1 MSAATTGEGRDAS
14 WAERS
19 GTFVIFLTLGIGVG
33 AWAAALPALKA
44 KLDLS
49 DQGLSLAL
57 FGLAIGSVLSTIA
70 AGILAPRLGTG
81 RATGIAAFAV
91 VLALLLPPLAGSL
104 GQFVALAFV
113 LGMSTGALDVC
124 MNGHAGDIEHRWGG
138 PIMSSF
144 HGAFSLGGL
153 AGSALGGLLAA
164 SGWSAVGQ
172 LWVPVSIAAMLNLL
186 ALPALGRGQRSR
198 GGGLG
203 LAWPTRATYGLCAI
217 VLFCFVIEGAMAD
230 WSAVYLSSVAGST
243 VAVAA
248 TGYAAFSVA
257 MAGGRFVGD
266 RIVATLGPRRVVA
279 AGGALALLGLGL
291 AIAFPTPLAAGMGFA
306 MVGLG
311 LANVA
316 PVVFSAAARTGTSPS
331 AGISTVATVG
341 YAGFL
346 SGPPLIGGIA
356 SVAGLRFG
364 IACLLLA
371 AAVVALVGITSVQP
385 RPQAS

>member
-1 MSAATTGEGRDAS
+1 MTTATTGGGRDAS
-14 WAERS
+14 WTERG
-19 GTFVIFLTLGIGVG
+19 GTFLIFLTLGIGVG
-33 AWAAALPALKA
+33 AWAAVLPALKA

-57 FGLAIGSVLSTIA
+57 LALTIGSVLSTIA
-70 AGILAPRLGTG
+70 AGVLAPRLGTG
-81 RATGIAAFAV
+81 RATGTAAFAV
-91 VLALLLPPLAGSL
+91 VLALLLPPLAASL
-104 GQFVALAFV
+104 GQFIILAFV
-113 LGMSTGALDVC
+113 LGISTGALDVA

-144 HGAFSLGGL
+144 HGAFSVGGL
-153 AGSALGGLLAA
+153 AGSTFGGLLAA

-172 LWVPVSIAAMLNLL
+172 LWMPVGLAAVLNLL
-186 ALPALGRGQRSR
+186 ALPALGRGQRNH

-203 LAWPTRATYGLCAI
+203 LAWPTRATFGLCAI
-217 VLFCFVIEGAMAD
+217 VLFCFIIEGAMAD

-248 TGYAAFSVA
+248 TGYAAFSLA

-266 RIVATLGPRRVVA
+266 RVVATLGPRRIVVA
-279 AGGALALLGLGL
+279 GGGVAMLGLGL
-291 AIAFPTPLAAGMGFA
+291 AVVHPTPLAAGIGFA
-306 MVGLG
+306 MVGIG
-311 LANVA
+311 LSNVA

-331 AGISTVATVG
+331 AGIATAATVG

-346 SGPPLIGGIA
+346 SGPPLIGSIA

-364 IACLLLA
+364 IGCLVLA
-371 AAVVALVGITSVQP
+371 AAVVSVLGLINMQP
-385 RPQAS
+385 RHRAK